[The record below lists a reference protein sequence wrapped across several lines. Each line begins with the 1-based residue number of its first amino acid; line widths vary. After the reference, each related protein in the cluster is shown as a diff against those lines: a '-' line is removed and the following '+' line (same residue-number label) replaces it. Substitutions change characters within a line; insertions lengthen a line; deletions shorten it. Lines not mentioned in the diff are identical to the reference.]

1 MTGSLD
7 VRLHAALGVLA
18 SFGGQVEGAK
28 TAASFTNGMNPEA
41 ISASL
46 GPASNG
52 KDKAP
57 LLAGQTD
64 DKESFDGV
72 AEGKPGE
79 ATRKAGK
86 EQLNHERCVQNRCV
100 AVRDT
105 AEVMGTT
112 SESSVSTIE
121 GIAEKLEFFAIAS
134 GVVGFVGK
142 PLLDLLAKVAVEVA
156 ENILHSRNNSLDRTI
171 DMLIADAKPAA
182 EPGNS
187 QSPVCHDPTP
197 PKVKCPEEVKEPP
210 KCEPPVQP
218 AQCTPL
224 TPPPQ
229 AATPVVTDSAPAP
242 GIAPAQIALPEAN
255 QTLLP
260 PPPPPA
266 PAPLAPAAPS
276 MPLAP
281 PLAGSLQIN
290 VQGVAKLWAE
300 IVQGATEAFAPPA
313 ESCPPTISVPEPE
326 LESEPEPMPPAEHS
340 SQHEECAVEK
350 HTCTASTETETE
362 QKPESAPK
370 PEPAPEPEPKPAP
383 EPEPKPAPEP
393 EPKPEPKPEPEP
405 EPKPAPEPAPKPEP
419 HRCEPPVSEHKGSEH
434 KVPSPPSDRG
444 DHSETKNKPITPSS
458 QWTPDVWVSAAGTA
472 SIEVT
477 EASVELAGAGTVA
490 AGVNLERSGEW

>member
-7 VRLHAALGVLA
+7 VRLHAALGILA

-52 KDKAP
+52 KDKVP

-242 GIAPAQIALPEAN
+242 GVAPAQIALPEAN

-300 IVQGATEAFAPPA
+300 IVQCATEAFAPPA

-340 SQHEECAVEK
+340 SQHEECEVEK
-350 HTCTASTETETE
+350 HKCTASTETETA
-362 QKPESAPK
+362 QKPESAPKPEPAPEAEPDPKPAPEPEPDPK

-383 EPEPKPAPEP
+383 EPE
-393 EPKPEPKPEPEP
+393 
-405 EPKPAPEPAPKPEP
+405 PKPEP

-434 KVPSPPSDRG
+434 KVPSPPSGRG
-444 DHSETKNKPITPSS
+444 DHSETKDKPITPSS